1 MARTQYLAP
10 NGKMYT
16 EAQLDKLN
24 MKQIFDM
31 LVKLEVADKSMYKD
45 HKKMQKRTRSRANSR
60 TRSRTS
66 SKKRKGSKKVEYV
79 PVYYQTTYDR
89 SAPRAPRPPPMRR
102 PQPMRRSIPTPPP
115 LPPSRARPQP
125 TRAGCANK
133 GEHSCGYSPNCYW
146 TGAACINR

>member
-89 SAPRAPRPPPMRR
+89 SAPRAPRP
-102 PQPMRRSIPTPPP
+102 
-115 LPPSRARPQP
+115 QP